1 MLGYLDCPVNY
12 QQAHPGPHLSKH
24 VECFWMLEG
33 VPAASEAPQSILPD
47 GSMEL
52 VFHYGDPFRRFL
64 PGGTSETQPRTLVAG
79 QLLGEVRLQ
88 PTGLAGCFGIRFRP
102 GGAWPFL
109 ACPADEL
116 TGQILD
122 FSLLR
127 GREARE
133 LAQRIADS
141 ATWESRCEVARQ
153 WLVPRLDGD
162 HTVEAAVDAIR
173 SAHGVISVAGLAQRL
188 GLSRRSLERRF
199 HRQVGLLPKQLARVF
214 RFQRAVH
221 MREQAPAGGWPAIAL
236 ECGYYDQAHLIRDF
250 REFSGQTPAAFRGE
264 EMTDFFVRGE

>member
-1 MLGYLDCPVNY
+1 MNY
-12 QQAHPGPHLSKH
+12 QQAHPGERLSKH

-64 PGGTSETQPRTLVAG
+64 PDGRTEKQPRTLVAG

-88 PTGLAGCFGIRFRP
+88 PTGWAGCFGIRFRP

-127 GREARE
+127 GREARD

-141 ATWESRCEVARQ
+141 RAWESRCEIARQ
-153 WLVPRLDGD
+153 WLVARLNGTAD
-162 HTVEAAVDAIR
+162 HTVDAAVEAIR
-173 SAHGVISVAGLAQRL
+173 SAHGAVSVSSLAQQF

-199 HRQVGLLPKQLARVF
+199 RRQVGLLPKQLARVL
-214 RFQRAVH
+214 RFQKAVQ

-250 REFSGQTPAAFRGE
+250 REFSGQTPAAFQGE
-264 EMTDFFVRGE
+264 EMTGYFVREGD